1 MDFSREEKRR
11 ECLWIYDNPC
21 DLARMIRQDKGAGL
35 LLKIYEN
42 FIDLMSFTA
51 KVNLGYRLLHIS
63 VGSDI

>member
-42 FIDLMSFTA
+42 FID
-51 KVNLGYRLLHIS
+51 
-63 VGSDI
+63 